1 MKFSAAIVLLSAH
14 CAYGLVSTGPR
25 LSGVTSSRST
35 KLFSSSA
42 AAANMASVSVGNT
55 VGLGAANGAG
65 DVVAA
70 STNGAAAISTE
81 ENVKINY
88 GPGEL
93 AHISCVL
100 QWHNLWINT
109 TKDISSSNPCWPFA
123 QNGIQQ

>member
-25 LSGVTSSRST
+25 LHGVASSRSSRHSTT
-35 KLFSSSA
+35 KLFSAS

-55 VGLGAANGAG
+55 VGLGAANGVG

-81 ENVKINY
+81 ENVQINY
-88 GPGEL
+88 GPGE
-93 AHISCVL
+93 
-100 QWHNLWINT
+100 
-109 TKDISSSNPCWPFA
+109 
-123 QNGIQQ
+123 